1 MASKKEA
8 KSGKALMLDFR
19 YILLSVAAGLIYY
32 VAYYF
37 RFPNSFSIIVTLAFL
52 AALIKGFKKVD
63 GVKAIMY
70 MMIYMAVIMPL
81 LILIIPISFYFQ
93 IGLIALN
100 WAILLLVITGL
111 KELKM
116 WGFYLTQFALMFSM
130 VNVLAVFELLITQP
144 PIMNIFSILFIS
156 RNVLT
161 FAFLA
166 VSFIY
171 LVRSVKH
178 FH

>member
-8 KSGKALMLDFR
+8 KSAKGLMLDFR
-19 YILLSVAAGLIYY
+19 YILLSVAAGLVYY

-37 RFPNSFSIIVTLAFL
+37 KFPNSFNIIVTLVLL

-100 WAILLLVITGL
+100 WAILLMVITGL
-111 KELKM
+111 KELRI
-116 WGFYLTQFALMFSM
+116 WGFSLAQFVLMFSV

-144 PIMNIFSILFIS
+144 PAMNIFSILFIS
-156 RNVLT
+156 RNVIT
-161 FAFLA
+161 FAFLV

-171 LVRSVKH
+171 LIRSVKH